1 MGPGQSGKRSV
12 GSGSESLRALRI
24 LVLLPSNLFAAEI
37 VGICESV
44 CANVFALDNG
54 GRRSLLTRGRARDY
68 RAVPFFDGDRINPR
82 AIDELENM
90 CAQHRID
97 VVIPFDL
104 DGAALLWF
112 AKDRIAA
119 RCFPFSAP
127 ATLQQL
133 SDKWR
138 CMDIARCAGVDT
150 PDSLL
155 LESLA
160 ELDSPALDRFRFPA
174 IVKPPRL
181 EGSRGVKLV
190 ADIGALKRHVTSQE
204 PYATLPLILQE
215 YVEGPVVDVD
225 LLAQDGRVLLLA
237 CRDLS
242 RRGTVRFFRNAQAES
257 AAAAIVAATG
267 YTGIANLDF
276 VHDPRTG
283 NTRFLDFNPRSWSNI
298 RWTRLAGI
306 GFIEGGLEIAMGRG
320 AATLPPVP
328 SGTVHSARAAL
339 LAVLQGRLRDIPAAN
354 RAALVREL
362 SRPIQLGLIKLGQKI
377 VEWRVRHVV
386 INEATLF
393 KLAD

>member
-1 MGPGQSGKRSV
+1 MGL
-12 GSGSESLRALRI
+12 GSEGLRALRI

-44 CANVFALDNG
+44 SANVFALDNG
-54 GRRSLLTRGRARDY
+54 RRRSILMRGRARDY
-68 RAVPFFDGDRINPR
+68 RAVPFFDGERVNPH
-82 AIDELENM
+82 AIDELEKM
-90 CAQHRID
+90 CIQHRID
-97 VVIPFDL
+97 VVVPFDL

-112 AKDRIAA
+112 AKERIAA

-138 CMDIARCAGVDT
+138 CMDVARRAGVDT
-150 PDSLL
+150 PDSVL
-155 LESLA
+155 LENLD

-190 ADIGALKRHVTSQE
+190 ANIDALKRHVSSQA
-204 PYATLPLILQE
+204 PYAKLPLILQE
-215 YVEGPVVDVD
+215 YVEGTIVDVD
-225 LLAQDGRVLLLA
+225 LLALDGRVLLLS
-237 CRDLS
+237 CRDLN
-242 RRGTVRFFRNAQAES
+242 RRGTVRFFRNAQAEA
-257 AAAAIVAATG
+257 AAAAIVAAAG

-276 VHDPRTG
+276 VHDPHTG

-306 GFIEGGLEIAMGRG
+306 GFIEGGLEIAMGGG
-320 AATLPPVP
+320 AEMHPPVP

-339 LAVLQGRLRDIPAAN
+339 RAVMQGRLRDISAAN
-354 RAALVREL
+354 RAALAHEL
-362 SRPIQLGLIKLGQKI
+362 SRPIQLGLIKIGLKI

-386 INEATLF
+386 INEAALF
-393 KLAD
+393 KLMV